1 MSNII
6 TEYPVKTLDGIELL
20 PAGTELTGETLE
32 ELIKRSASESFEPLP
47 LMDYGSVRQDLSIF
61 INYPPYNI
69 VFSDQEQTVDILK
82 ILENI
87 KLPLPVLKSLDYL
100 KQNDFQTYRHNLM
113 VFMISLLLAKVL
125 LPGYEELFSSA
136 IIGSSHDIGK
146 TCVPLKILRKRAD
159 GYHDIQTILQKVSLY
174 DTLSLKLTAHQGI
187 TVTADDPSIPT
198 DSRNLAYQAADLL
211 LKQQKITPGIA
222 IHINKIIPAGAGLG
236 GGSSNAASVLTG
248 LNRHYEYPFS
258 RERLMSMGFSLGAD
272 VPFLLFQQPALVTG
286 IGEKLE
292 AYPDP
297 LPYHVILVYPGFR
310 VSTAEVFQNLNLRLT
325 KCKKK
330 FTKASLKKTGYNI
343 SLHAC
348 NDLEA
353 VTAARYPV
361 IKSVK
366 EQLLKQGAS
375 GVLMSGSG
383 PTVFGLF
390 TDQNKAD
397 KAMQAI
403 GRHSRWNVYPVEI
416 INENNYLGY

>member
-1 MSNII
+1 MCC
-6 TEYPVKTLDGIELL
+6 VTLFDTIYLHFGGKKIEI
-20 PAGTELTGETLE
+20 E
-32 ELIKRSASESFEPLP
+32 
-47 LMDYGSVRQDLSIF
+47 
-61 INYPPYNI
+61 
-69 VFSDQEQTVDILK
+69 
-82 ILENI
+82 
-87 KLPLPVLKSLDYL
+87 
-100 KQNDFQTYRHNLM
+100 
-113 VFMISLLLAKVL
+113 
-125 LPGYEELFSSA
+125 
-136 IIGSSHDIGK
+136 SSHPHI
-146 TCVPLKILRKRAD
+146 PLDETNLAHKAAARFLKYLGVYSGVKI
-159 GYHDIQTILQKVSLY
+159 TIEK
-174 DTLSLKLTAHQGI
+174 
-187 TVTADDPSIPT
+187 SIPV
-198 DSRNLAYQAADLL
+198 A
-211 LKQQKITPGIA
+211 
-222 IHINKIIPAGAGLG
+222 AGLG

-248 LNRHYEYPFS
+248 LNHHYGYPFS
-258 RERLMSMGFSLGAD
+258 RDRLMSMGFSLGAD

-297 LPYHVILVYPGFR
+297 LPYHVILVHPGFR

-330 FTKASLKKTGYNI
+330 FTRATLKKTGYNI
-343 SLHAC
+343 SSHAC

-353 VTAARYPV
+353 VTTARYPV
-361 IKSVK
+361 IKSFK

-403 GRHSRWNVYPVEI
+403 GRHSRWNAYPVEI